1 MARIV
6 AIAVAAVLAATPAA
20 VSAAD
25 STGLLQDTATQ
36 PAPAPVQQAPTT
48 QTTVDDG
55 SIGAGELLLIG
66 LGIAVLFGGIWFV
79 ISRDARRATAGR
91 IRTVDGGLGE
101 GRGGSAT
108 RSGHRTRRLSTAER
122 KRRKRGR
129 AR

>member
-6 AIAVAAVLAATPAA
+6 AIVVAVMLAATPAA
-20 VSAAD
+20 ALAAD
-25 STGLLQDTATQ
+25 PPALLQDTATQ
-36 PAPAPVQQAPTT
+36 QAPVPVQQTPTT

-55 SIGAGELLLIG
+55 SIGTGELLLIG

-91 IRTVDGGLGE
+91 IRTVDGGMGE
-101 GRGGSAT
+101 GRGGNAT
-108 RSGHRTRRLSTAER
+108 RAGHRTRRLSAAER